1 MYWRYVVMQIIFEKL
16 SMEHQ
21 KPIMEVFNYYI
32 ENSTAAF
39 PTSVLPEEFYR
50 KFMEMTKGYPAY
62 AIVDPGTHE
71 VLGFCMLRAYN
82 PFSSFNETA
91 EISYFVSKDFVG
103 RGIGEQCLEKLE
115 SEAKQMGIRHI
126 IAEISSE
133 NQQSLGF
140 HNKYGFRTCGSLK
153 SIGKKFGRSFD
164 IVYMQKDLDC

>member
-1 MYWRYVVMQIIFEKL
+1 MQIIFEKL

-39 PTSVLPEEFYR
+39 PTSVLPEEFYK

-71 VLGFCMLRAYN
+71 VLGFCMLRAYS

-91 EISYFVSKDFVG
+91 EISYFISKDYVG
-103 RGIGEQCLEKLE
+103 KGIGEQCLERLE
-115 SEAKQMGIRHI
+115 SEAKQMETGISLQRSLQKTSRVWDST
-126 IAEISSE
+126 ISMA
-133 NQQSLGF
+133 
-140 HNKYGFRTCGSLK
+140 
-153 SIGKKFGRSFD
+153 FGPVVR
-164 IVYMQKDLDC
+164 